1 MRAAGVPTPAWAP
14 IRPGAI
20 PEPDFPPPYIVKSV
34 WEHASI
40 GLTGTSVAPD
50 RPALEQELRR
60 RAGRELFVEA
70 YVEGREFNLA
80 LLEEAGRQPQVLPPA
95 EIQFQSFPEGKP
107 RIVDYAAKWESGS
120 MEFAQTP
127 RRFDFPDGDR
137 ELLERLRELALRCW
151 RLFRLRGYARVD
163 FRVDLEGRPWV
174 LEVNTNPCLSPD
186 AGFWPPPPGRAVPD
200 GGGPPHRGGCPLA
213 SQTPALSYRAKSG
226 PRTGRRS
233 APSWNPPDSSIP
245 RRTVAVELVEERLQ
259 RGLSSGYHFESR
271 RARRAPAGYTCYGPI
286 ACTQAATTC
295 IDRASGALALRLGR
309 RLLARAEEH
318 IRSLGGQR
326 IYVRP
331 PRGPS
336 TAPPGPSTLPA
347 ATAWRPSWRIST
359 RRGTGRRSS

>member
-1 MRAAGVPTPAWAP
+1 MSGRKAALLFGRLPPRAGFDEQDVLVEAATVGRALRELDWQVQRVPLGLDLRSAARRLSRLAPDFVFNVVESVEGRDRLVHLAPALLDSLGLPYTGSPTEAIFLTSSKLLAKQRMRAAGVPTPAWAP

-60 RAGRELFVEA
+60 RVSRELFVEA

-127 RRFDFPDGDR
+127 RRFDFPDPDR
-137 ELLERLRELALRCW
+137 GLLETLKDLALRCW
-151 RLFRLRGYARVD
+151 ELFALRGYARVD
-163 FRVDLEGRPWV
+163 FRVDAAGQPWV

-186 AGFWPPPPGRAVPD
+186 AGFLAAAARA
-200 GGGPPHRGGCPLA
+200 
-213 SQTPALSYRAKSG
+213 
-226 PRTGRRS
+226 
-233 APSWNPPDSSIP
+233 
-245 RRTVAVELVEERLQ
+245 
-259 RGLSSGYHFESR
+259 GLSPTEVVR
-271 RARRAPAGYTCYGPI
+271 RIVEGAR
-286 ACTQAATTC
+286 
-295 IDRASGALALRLGR
+295 S
-309 RLLARAEEH
+309 
-318 IRSLGGQR
+318 
-326 IYVRP
+326 
-331 PRGPS
+331 
-336 TAPPGPSTLPA
+336 
-347 ATAWRPSWRIST
+347 
-359 RRGTGRRSS
+359 